1 MPMPH
6 LSIPLQLGRQ
16 VMIER
21 VIEGGVVTH
30 LCDPASDHEKA
41 ATAHQRGAVRGWTPM
56 PAIGPRYWA
65 ALCLASVL
73 GADTGDILSRS
84 LGLGYW
90 HGLPLL
96 AAVFVATVL
105 AARLGRPAEA
115 YYWLGIVIVRT
126 AATNLAD
133 WQTLDVGQP
142 MLVTAGVFGVILLAL
157 VARRRLVAA
166 PRVANGFFWAAML
179 AAGTVGTA
187 IGDDLAFGQDLGPP
201 LAAACSTVTLVAVLG
216 WRATSRLPELVTFW
230 ITVVVIR
237 TWGTNV
243 GDMTADRWGLI
254 PAAAVVLTVFVGLL
268 FAWRAPSV
276 DATDSR

>member
-1 MPMPH
+1 MPH
-6 LSIPLQLGRQ
+6 LSTPSQLGRH

-21 VIEGGVVTH
+21 VIEGEVVTQ
-30 LCDPASDHEKA
+30 LGDPASHRERI
-41 ATAHQRGAVRGWTPM
+41 TTSHQRGSARWWTPM
-56 PAIGPRYWA
+56 PTIGPRYWA

-96 AAVFVATVL
+96 AALFVATVV
-105 AARLGRPAEA
+105 AARLGRPVEA

-133 WQTLDVGQP
+133 WQTLDIGQP
-142 MLVTAGVFGVILLAL
+142 MLVTAGVFGLILLAL
-157 VARRRLVAA
+157 VARRRLVPA
-166 PRVANGFFWAAML
+166 PRVADGFFWAAML

-201 LAAACSTVTLVAVLG
+201 LAAACSTVALVVVLG

-230 ITVVVIR
+230 LTVVVIR

-254 PAAAVVLTVFVGLL
+254 PAAAVVFAVFVGLL
-268 FAWRAPSV
+268 LAWRAPSFG
-276 DATDSR
+276 ATDSE